1 MFPDPYYVDTN
12 GISMAVYEQGAGT
25 PIIFLHGFPELAFSW
40 RFQLPALAEAG
51 YRAIA
56 IDQRGYGNTTVPP
69 NVEDYRIEEL
79 MADIEGLLDALD
91 LQSAIFAGHDWGS
104 MVLWFFAMFKP
115 ERIDRLIQ
123 LNIPHTP
130 RPPIDPIEIFRQR
143 LGENFY
149 IVDFQNS
156 NDADREFEADPRRF
170 INRMMRKNQVSRAQ
184 FDKLPPEMQS
194 LSLRQVM
201 ARTEPSG
208 DPILTEEELDYFEAA
223 YKKSGF
229 TGPINRYRNWTHNWK
244 ILDGVD
250 QVIRIPTL
258 FIGAV
263 DDVVIPLSSIER
275 MKSVVPDVEI
285 HMLEPCGHWSQQERP
300 DDVNRLMIDWL
311 ARSRR

>member
-1 MFPDPYYVDTN
+1 MFPEPYYVDTN
-12 GISMAVYEQGAGT
+12 GISMAVYEQGTGT

-40 RFQLPALAEAG
+40 RFQLPALADAG

-69 NVEDYRIEEL
+69 HIEDYRIEEL
-79 MADIEGLLDALD
+79 MADVVGLLDALE
-91 LQSAIFAGHDWGS
+91 LESAIFVGHDWGS
-104 MVLWFFAMFKP
+104 LVLWYLAMFRP
-115 ERIDRLIQ
+115 ERIDKLIQ

-143 LGENFY
+143 LGEQFY

-156 NDADREFEADPRRF
+156 DKADREFEADPRHF
-170 INRMMRKNQVSRAQ
+170 INMMVRKNQVRRAQ
-184 FDKLPPEMQS
+184 FEQLPPEMQS
-194 LSLRQVM
+194 ISLRQVM

-208 DPILTEEELDYFEAA
+208 DPILNDEELDYFEAA

-229 TGPINRYRNWTHNWK
+229 TGPINRYRNWTHNWE
-244 ILDGVD
+244 ILEGVD
-250 QVIRIPTL
+250 QTIEIPTL

-263 DDVVIPLSSIER
+263 DDVVIPLESIER
-275 MKSVVPDVEI
+275 MKPLVPNIEI

-300 DDVNRLMIDWL
+300 DDVNRLILDWL
-311 ARSRR
+311 AR